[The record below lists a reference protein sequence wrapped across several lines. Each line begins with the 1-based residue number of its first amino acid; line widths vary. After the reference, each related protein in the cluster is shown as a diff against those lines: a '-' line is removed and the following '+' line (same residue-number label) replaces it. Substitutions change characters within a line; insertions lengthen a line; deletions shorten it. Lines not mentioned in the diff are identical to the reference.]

1 MVVEDLELNEYGYR
15 DSVGSL
21 IKSVIKLY
29 TVDKVAGELNLLF

>member
-1 MVVEDLELNEYGYR
+1 MAVEDLVLNEYDYR

-21 IKSVIKLY
+21 IKSVINLY